1 MKILNGK
8 IKLDKRDVRVG
19 NFVYTI
25 EPDHIKVQDISLTV
39 THRIHRGIAKSQ
51 LLEMMLEDP
60 ARYKNDLHNYAT
72 LMYNLLCTVPDAKF
86 YEDMNTAVLACI
98 NRHKDVYGI
107 KEDITP
113 AEDAK
118 ILQEEK
124 ELHEAVEEI
133 KEKAGEQPEPEPAP
147 EKPKKPRK
155 PRAKKAAPPE
165 EKPAE

>member
-8 IKLDKRDVRVG
+8 IKLDKRDTRVG
-19 NFVYTI
+19 NFVYTL
-25 EPDHIKVQDISLTV
+25 EENHIKVQDISLTV
-39 THRIHRGIAKSQ
+39 THRIHRGIAKAQ

-60 ARYKNDLHNYAT
+60 KKYETDLHNYAT
-72 LMYNLLCTVPDAKF
+72 LIYNFLCTVPDATLYDDLNK
-86 YEDMNTAVLACI
+86 AVLACI

-124 ELHEAVEEI
+124 ELHEAVEDI
-133 KEKAGEQPEPEPAP
+133 KEKAEAAAEPEPEQETPS
-147 EKPKKPRK
+147 E
-155 PRAKKAAPPE
+155 
-165 EKPAE
+165 

>member
-8 IKLDKRDVRVG
+8 IKLDKRDTRVG
-19 NFVYTI
+19 NFVYTL
-25 EPDHIKVQDISLTV
+25 EENHIKVQDISLTI
-39 THRIHRGIAKSQ
+39 THRIHRGIAKAQ

-60 ARYKNDLHNYAT
+60 KKYETDLHNYAT
-72 LMYNLLCTVPDAKF
+72 LIYNFLCTVPDATLYDDLNK
-86 YEDMNTAVLACI
+86 AVLACI

-124 ELHEAVEEI
+124 ELHEAVEDI
-133 KEKAGEQPEPEPAP
+133 KANAGDEATAEAATPETPSE
-147 EKPKKPRK
+147 
-155 PRAKKAAPPE
+155 
-165 EKPAE
+165 

>member
-8 IKLDKRDVRVG
+8 IKLDKRDTRVG
-19 NFVYTI
+19 NFVYTL
-25 EPDHIKVQDISLTV
+25 EDNHIKVQDISLTI
-39 THRIHRGIAKSQ
+39 THRIHRGIAKAQ

-60 ARYKNDLHNYAT
+60 KKYETDLHNYAT
-72 LMYNLLCTVPDAKF
+72 LIYNFLCTVPDATLYDDLNK
-86 YEDMNTAVLACI
+86 AVLACI

-124 ELHEAVEEI
+124 ELHEAVEDI
-133 KEKAGEQPEPEPAP
+133 KANAGDEA
-147 EKPKKPRK
+147 
-155 PRAKKAAPPE
+155 
-165 EKPAE
+165 PAEAATPDTPSE

>member
-8 IKLDKRDVRVG
+8 VKLGKRDIRVG
-19 NFVYTI
+19 NFVYTN
-25 EPDHIKVQDISLTV
+25 EPDHINIQDINLTI
-39 THRIHRGIAKSQ
+39 THRINRHIAKGQ

-60 ARYKNDLHNYAT
+60 EKYKNDLHNYAT
-72 LMYNLLCTVPDAKF
+72 LMYNFLCTVPDATLYDDINK
-86 YEDMNTAVLACI
+86 AVLDCI

-124 ELHEAVEEI
+124 ELHEAVEDI
-133 KEKAGEQPEPEPAP
+133 KEKGEAAAEPEPEQENPS
-147 EKPKKPRK
+147 E
-155 PRAKKAAPPE
+155 
-165 EKPAE
+165 

>member
-8 IKLDKRDVRVG
+8 IKLDKRDTRVG
-19 NFVYTI
+19 NFVYTL
-25 EPDHIKVQDISLTV
+25 EDNHIKVQDISLTI
-39 THRIHRGIAKSQ
+39 THRINRHIAKGQ

-60 ARYKNDLHNYAT
+60 KKYQNDLHNYAT
-72 LMYNLLCTVPDAKF
+72 LMYNFLCTVPDASL
-86 YEDMNTAVLACI
+86 YEDINKAVLACI

-124 ELHEAVEEI
+124 ELHEAVAEMTGKVETPS
-133 KEKAGEQPEPEPAP
+133 ESATPEATTET
-147 EKPKKPRK
+147 
-155 PRAKKAAPPE
+155 
-165 EKPAE
+165 PAE

>member
-8 IKLDKRDVRVG
+8 IKLDKRDTRVG
-19 NFVYTI
+19 NFVYTL
-25 EPDHIKVQDISLTV
+25 EENHIKVQDISLTI
-39 THRIHRGIAKSQ
+39 THRIHRGIAKAQ

-60 ARYKNDLHNYAT
+60 KKYETDLHNYAT
-72 LMYNLLCTVPDAKF
+72 LIYNFLCTVPDATLYDDLNK
-86 YEDMNTAVLACI
+86 AVLACI

-124 ELHEAVEEI
+124 ELHEAVEDI
-133 KEKAGEQPEPEPAP
+133 KEKAEAAAEPEPEQETPS
-147 EKPKKPRK
+147 E
-155 PRAKKAAPPE
+155 
-165 EKPAE
+165 

>member
-8 IKLDKRDVRVG
+8 VKLDKRDVRIG

-25 EPDHIKVQDISLTV
+25 EPDHIKIQDISLTI
-39 THRIHRGIAKSQ
+39 THRINRHIAKGQ
-51 LLEMMLEDP
+51 LLEMMLED
-60 ARYKNDLHNYAT
+60 AGKYKNDLHNYAT
-72 LMYNLLCTVPDAKF
+72 LMYNFLCTVPDVTF
-86 YEDMNTAVLACI
+86 YEDINKAVLDCI

-124 ELHEAVEEI
+124 ELHEAVAEMAEKT
-133 KEKAGEQPEPEPAP
+133 KEDADSATAEAAAEAAAEPAAESP
-147 EKPKKPRK
+147 
-155 PRAKKAAPPE
+155 A

>member
-8 IKLDKRDVRVG
+8 IKLDKRDTRVG
-19 NFVYTI
+19 NFVYTL
-25 EPDHIKVQDISLTV
+25 EENHIKVQDISLTV
-39 THRIHRGIAKSQ
+39 THRIHRGIAKAQ

-60 ARYKNDLHNYAT
+60 KKYETDLHNYAT
-72 LMYNLLCTVPDAKF
+72 LIYNFLCTVPDATLYDDLNK
-86 YEDMNTAVLACI
+86 AVLACI

-124 ELHEAVEEI
+124 EMHEAVEDI
-133 KEKAGEQPEPEPAP
+133 KEKAEAAAEPEPEQETPS
-147 EKPKKPRK
+147 E
-155 PRAKKAAPPE
+155 
-165 EKPAE
+165 